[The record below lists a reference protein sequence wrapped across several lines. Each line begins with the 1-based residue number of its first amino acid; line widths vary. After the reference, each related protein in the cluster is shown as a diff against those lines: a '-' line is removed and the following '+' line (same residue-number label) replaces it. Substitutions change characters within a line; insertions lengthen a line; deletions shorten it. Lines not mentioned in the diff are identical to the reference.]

1 MSTNEPCSPEMA
13 SRTPI
18 PLAKRILLS
27 LAISWFMAV
36 SCGILFGACA
46 AGTASVADLW
56 VMAVIPVATLFSSI
70 VALALTPLVAW
81 GFRSYAV
88 VWWLVVLWLVMI
100 GWILAAFALTHNG
113 PVVILGAL
121 LLTVAGL
128 FGVRFVGNK

>member
-1 MSTNEPCSPEMA
+1 MA
-13 SRTPI
+13 SRALI
-18 PLAKRILLS
+18 PVAKRILLS

-46 AGTASVADLW
+46 VGTTSIVELW
-56 VMAVIPVATLFSSI
+56 VMAVIPVATVFSSI

-88 VWWLVVLWLVMI
+88 VWWLVVLWLVMV
-100 GWILAAFALTHNG
+100 GWILAGFALTHNG

-121 LLTVAGL
+121 LLTVVGL
-128 FGVRFVGNK
+128 FGVRFMGNR